1 MSKPQGKTE
10 SKNVAGSTDVHIG
23 HRIRLRRTLMGLS
36 QESLGEALGVT
47 FQQVQKYERGANRVS
62 ASRLFELAQA
72 LDVPVGFFYDGQL
85 QGTDAKP
92 ALNEQERPF
101 IPSATPS
108 FGFAETQAGFGGPPP
123 SVPKP
128 AQATRLFDASEDE
141 AALFSKRETV
151 DLVRAYYRISDPG
164 VRKHMLDLVR
174 SIASTAEA

>member
-1 MSKPQGKTE
+1 MSKPQAKTE

-23 HRIRLRRTLMGLS
+23 NRIRLRRTLMGLS

-72 LDVPVGFFYDGQL
+72 LDVPVGFFYDGQP
-85 QGTDAKP
+85 QAEVQK
-92 ALNEQERPF
+92 EQLT
-101 IPSATPS
+101 TPELFAS
-108 FGFAETQAGFGGPPP
+108 PPVTAPLGFAETQAGFGGPPP

-128 AQATRLFDASEDE
+128 QSLFKPSEDE

-151 DLVRAYYRISDPG
+151 DLVRAYYRIPDQG
-164 VRKHMLDLVR
+164 VRKRMLDLIR
-174 SIASTAEA
+174 SMAASEEV